1 MPKLL
6 TAAAEVVTEMPFTE
20 VLLKSALAYLSIFAV
35 TGVII
40 FAVWLLGKAT
50 NKKK

>member
-1 MPKLL
+1 MPKFL

-20 VLLKSALAYLSIFAV
+20 VLLKSALAYVSIFIV
-35 TGVII
+35 TAVII
-40 FAVWLLGKAT
+40 GAVWLLGKAT